1 MGSGRSTW
9 GRQAISR
16 RVDAGEW
23 DERQQGR
30 HTVQQRFDGAGTREV
45 EEDPVLVLFDLC
57 CHFEEGENDR
67 RGLGLREW
75 GLLERRG
82 AEGMM
87 QDLGGT

>member
-1 MGSGRSTW
+1 M
-9 GRQAISR
+9 
-16 RVDAGEW
+16 
-23 DERQQGR
+23 
-30 HTVQQRFDGAGTREV
+30 QQRFDGAGTREV